1 MRMINCYILNTQT
14 IYKHKM
20 RLTVLVC
27 VHITNE
33 FHDLLLNKALQS
45 LVNQTYK
52 DFKTLIVLDQCWDKT
67 KELISSFDY
76 DLDLEILIKDKKEG
90 LSYAK
95 NFGLQHINTEWVG
108 FLDGDDLYLP
118 SKIESQV
125 NYINNN
131 DVDFLGTHRFHIG
144 PHDDNNTRNGDFNDV
159 NKYITHSEIEF
170 ALPYENILTHG
181 SMMIRKKCLDE
192 LGGYND
198 VRGMEDWDLWK
209 RAMNKGY
216 RFYQIPER
224 LYTYR
229 ENTSVAR

>member
-1 MRMINCYILNTQT
+1 MTLTIL
-14 IYKHKM
+14 I
-20 RLTVLVC
+20 C
-27 VHITNE
+27 VHSTND
-33 FHDLLLNKALQS
+33 FHDSLLNKALQS
-45 LVNQTYK
+45 LINQTYK

-67 KELISSFDY
+67 KELILSSDY
-76 DLDLEILIKDKKEG
+76 DLDLKMVIKDKKEG

-118 SKIESQV
+118 SKIETQV

-181 SMMIRKKCLDE
+181 SMMVRKKCLDE

-224 LYTYR
+224 LYKYR
-229 ENTSVAR
+229 ENTSVHR